1 MAHQLGVRL
10 IAVDRPGYGWTDPQP
25 VADVRD
31 WADDVAWLL
40 VELGIERCR
49 VAAWS
54 AGAPWAFGIAA
65 GRPDRVEK
73 VITFGAVAPFESLD
87 DPEVAPASAAR
98 VGILESLQAG
108 IPLPE
113 VIAEVTGLLVP
124 PPPISLDLARDCVL
138 ELYGPRARA
147 AVASV
152 PGLVDQLALSFAAA
166 VDRFGPAGMASD
178 MTVQFRP
185 GLPAVLADVQCPVIL
200 VHGTDDTVSGPAAGR
215 ALAGFL
221 PNATFIEWPVGHQGL
236 LLEWPRWLE
245 LLLA

>member
-1 MAHQLGVRL
+1 MRL

-25 VADVRD
+25 EPDVLL

-49 VAAWS
+49 LAAWS
-54 AGAPWAFGIAA
+54 AGSPWCFGVAA

-73 VITFGAVAPFESLD
+73 VITFGAVALYESLD

-98 VGILESLQAG
+98 VGILDALKEG

-113 VIAEVTGLLVP
+113 IIAEVTAMLVP
-124 PPPISLDLARDCVL
+124 APPIGLDVAREYVLDL
-138 ELYGPRARA
+138 YGARARA
-147 AVASV
+147 AVESV
-152 PGLVDQLALSFAAA
+152 PGLVDRLALSFAAA
-166 VDRFGPAGMASD
+166 IDRFGPAGMASD

-185 GLPAVLADVQCPVIL
+185 GLPAVLAAVEAPVTL
-200 VHGTDDTVSGPAAGR
+200 VHGTDDTVAGPAAGR
-215 ALAGFL
+215 ALAACL
-221 PNATFIEWPVGHQGL
+221 RDPTFVEWPVGHQGL

-245 LLLA
+245 LLLE